1 MSKDTLGAVSR
12 DAVQWA
18 FRLLIGRDPHDESE
32 TKFHLQHGSVEALR
46 AAFFNTPEF
55 DKLYLQ
61 HRRDRHYEA
70 PLFLL
75 QPPDDP
81 AIPWHFA
88 SPVLAAPVSQLCTAA
103 QFDEPAFAAWC
114 ERLDMVPSPHRKI
127 WEFCFVAAA
136 MEAAGVL
143 RPGTRALGFGVGTEP
158 LPALLAS
165 CGAMVVATD
174 APADL
179 IADQG
184 WASTG
189 QHATGLRV
197 LDRPRILP
205 FEMLQAKVAFQPVD
219 MNAIPG
225 TLRGFDVCWSSCALE
240 HLGSIEHGLRFIEES
255 LRTLR
260 PGGYAIH
267 TTEFNLSSNHQTM
280 EVPALSLFRK
290 RDIEALATRL
300 SAAGHHLLPLN
311 FHPGD
316 REVDAHIDLPPY
328 AMPHLKLQVAQFV
341 ITSIGLIIR
350 KAG

>member
-1 MSKDTLGAVSR
+1 MPIKLRAFCARGQLMSKDTLGAVSR

-136 MEAAGVL
+136 MEAAGFSVPVRARSASGL
-143 RPGTRALGFGVGTEP
+143 GRSRCPRCSPVAARWWSRP
-158 LPALLAS
+158 
-165 CGAMVVATD
+165 M
-174 APADL
+174 
-179 IADQG
+179 
-184 WASTG
+184 
-189 QHATGLRV
+189 H
-197 LDRPRILP
+197 RPI
-205 FEMLQAKVAFQPVD
+205 
-219 MNAIPG
+219 
-225 TLRGFDVCWSSCALE
+225 
-240 HLGSIEHGLRFIEES
+240 
-255 LRTLR
+255 
-260 PGGYAIH
+260 
-267 TTEFNLSSNHQTM
+267 
-280 EVPALSLFRK
+280 
-290 RDIEALATRL
+290 
-300 SAAGHHLLPLN
+300 
-311 FHPGD
+311 
-316 REVDAHIDLPPY
+316 
-328 AMPHLKLQVAQFV
+328 
-341 ITSIGLIIR
+341 
-350 KAG
+350 